1 MGHPSE
7 TSGKPR
13 GGRRSPDPPGRP
25 LALVTG
31 GGRRLGRRIA
41 LALARAGYDL
51 AFSYHESVA
60 AAQSV
65 ALELEALGVRA
76 TPLAADL
83 RDAAQAQAL
92 AQRAEREA
100 GAVALLVNSAAVFPR
115 SDAETPDASVFDET
129 IALNLRAPYLLS
141 LECGRAMRERGHG
154 AIVNIASVGGLRPY
168 ANHIPYSL
176 SKAGVVMLTR
186 VTALVLA
193 PQVRVN
199 AVAPGTIWLDGE
211 EEGAAAKPDAET
223 IPLQAYGSSADIEQ
237 AVLYLA
243 RAPFITG
250 EVLVVDG
257 GAVSAS
263 NIPERRSRGRGR
275 GVVAHEF
282 GKIP

>member
-1 MGHPSE
+1 MGKTLE
-7 TSGKPR
+7 TA
-13 GGRRSPDPPGRP
+13 GRQRDAQRSQSSPGRP
-25 LALVTG
+25 LALVSG
-31 GGRRLGRRIA
+31 GARRLGRRIA

-51 AFSYHESVA
+51 AISYHDSA
-60 AAQSV
+60 AAAREV
-65 ALELEALGVRA
+65 VGELEALGARA
-76 TPLAADL
+76 TALAADL
-83 RDAAQAQAL
+83 RDATQARML
-92 AQRAEREA
+92 AQRAEAEA
-100 GAVALLVNSAAVFPR
+100 GPVELLVNNAAVFPR
-115 SDAETPDASVFDET
+115 SNAQTPDVDAFDAT

-168 ANHIPYSL
+168 AQHIPYSL

-186 VTALVLA
+186 VTALALA

-211 EEGAAAKPDAET
+211 EEGAAAKPDAAS
-223 IPLQAYGSSADIEQ
+223 IPLQTYGSSADIEQ

-257 GAVSAS
+257 GSS
-263 NIPERRSRGRGR
+263 IRFQHP
-275 GVVAHEF
+275 
-282 GKIP
+282 